1 MAYYVS
7 GISVRSGKN
16 MAKDVEQDQAW
27 GGGITRPVWTAVQ
40 GWHEGNGVM
49 TEGPGTPD
57 PLWLQQILRG
67 QKKLAALEQVPLL
80 GA

>member
-1 MAYYVS
+1 
-7 GISVRSGKN
+7 

-27 GGGITRPVWTAVQ
+27 GGGITRPVWTDVQ
-40 GWHEGNGVM
+40 GWHEGNGAM

-67 QKKLAALEQVPLL
+67 
-80 GA
+80 